1 MATDSIKTIYSNS
14 YPGKKF
20 YSNER
25 SGFST
30 ATEAV
35 YYLIKD
41 LQSIGAMRLVNV
53 KITDE
58 GNNTV
63 YTGNTGNFFERTYRI
78 VNPGSGYYVGD
89 KLQLVNAGNGTPLT
103 INVTA
108 VSTTTSGITE
118 FEIVSTNPISNADVF
133 VNYTDISSVQPNP
146 LQYADEQY
154 KGVDPSYFKASFT
167 LRTAVT
173 NSTGFINGIVPQPRT
188 YNWLKPGLSLSD
200 ATTNLDTYK
209 ALWEANFGY
218 KGGGGTLGDRHPD
231 GAMVIFV
238 ISDGIPTGNASLI
251 VGRYIFLVD
260 PTSGNVQANTRI
272 KTIASTKV
280 ISTIKTYKYGSTAT
294 DYGYIEDTSN
304 AYVITLDKAISA
316 NIGAQ
321 FVARGDKATVD
332 NSGTTLPRRW
342 VAVLESLGACDP
354 LSDYVGVTGNVVTAV
369 TNSNQI
375 QVTELSTGNVTY
387 NPMIYV
393 GQSVTNTNN
402 IGAGVGN
409 AVTVSN
415 VTMTSLT
422 TATVTLSS
430 NQTIAQ
436 GKNLKFLFD
445 PIQPWRLC
453 IEAQDHQ
460 MVNIMA
466 GTGVQFDDSCSI
478 PRYIGNVTTATYE
491 SLTGITATVTNNS
504 SKLTGV
510 SGLPSGKTLANIKVG
525 TVLTSPSSATAESI
539 RATVAA
545 VDTGLAE
552 ITLTANLKFFGGLST
567 TTGTRTFSANVPTY
581 TYKALVIDTPGLMG
595 RPLTSSRTER
605 LSQDTYQEIENIGIN
620 DENNDEGFI
629 NRRKRVR
636 QMSYTRST
644 DIAKANDQPD
654 FGESYPINT
663 QLTVTDRGIF
673 FGAWEGNFST
683 LQKKELANNWNDN
696 AFSWFLIQRPV
707 DRITGRILTTGRC
720 PLFCINSVGFKYHKF
735 IVRESDIFHPTQG
748 PKKEA
753 MDFYPDNGVQY
764 DYRTPADQ
772 NSVDSFAI
780 LNTTN
785 QIALTEDSKFLVSF
799 LHNLTS
805 PRFRYSE
812 ELDMLGQTSADVC
825 ISGNDLSI
833 TAYQESGPRKYKAL
847 PSNKPY
853 NTGLRIVV
861 LKDIP

>member
-118 FEIVSTNPISNADVF
+118 FEIVSINPIANADVF

-173 NSTGFINGIVPQPRT
+173 NSTGFINGIVPQPRS
-188 YNWLKPGLSLSD
+188 YDWLKPGLN
-200 ATTNLDTYK
+200 ATQAATSLDTYK

-218 KGGGGTLGDRHPD
+218 KGGGGILGDRHPD
-231 GAMVIFV
+231 GAIVIF
-238 ISDGIPTGNASLI
+238 DTNDEIPTGNASLR
-251 VGRYIFLVD
+251 VGQYIFLVD

-280 ISTIKTYKYGSTAT
+280 ISSIKTFQYGSTAT
-294 DYGYIEDTSN
+294 SYGYIEDTSN
-304 AYVITLDKAISA
+304 AYVITLDKAITA
-316 NIGAQ
+316 NINSQ
-321 FVARGDKATVD
+321 FVARGDKATID

-354 LSDYVGVTGNVVTAV
+354 LSDYVGVTGNVVTAI

-387 NPMIYV
+387 NPTIYV

-478 PRYIGNVTTATYE
+478 PRYIGNVA
-491 SLTGITATVTNNS
+491 S
-504 SKLTGV
+504 
-510 SGLPSGKTLANIKVG
+510 
-525 TVLTSPSSATAESI
+525 
-539 RATVAA
+539 
-545 VDTGLAE
+545 
-552 ITLTANLKFFGGLST
+552 
-567 TTGTRTFSANVPTY
+567 
-581 TYKALVIDTPGLMG
+581 KALVVDTPGLMG
-595 RPLTSSRTER
+595 RPLTSSRIER

-620 DENNDEGFI
+620 EENNDEGFI

-636 QMSYTRST
+636 QMSYTRSK
-644 DIAKANDQPD
+644 DITKVNDQPD

>member
-133 VNYTDISSVQPNP
+133 VNYTDISATQPNP
-146 LQYADEQY
+146 LQYADELY
-154 KGVDPSYFKASFT
+154 KGVDPAYFKASFT
-167 LRTAVT
+167 LRSNVI
-173 NSTGFINGIVPQPRT
+173 NSTGFINGIVPQPRS
-188 YNWLKPGLSLSD
+188 YSWLKPNGLNQSQAEAS
-200 ATTNLDTYK
+200 LDTYK
-209 ALWEANFGY
+209 AQWEANFGY
-218 KGGGGTLGDRHPD
+218 KGGGGILGDRHPD
-231 GAMVIFV
+231 GAIVIF
-238 ISDGIPTGNASLI
+238 DTADEIPTGNTSLK
-251 VGRYIFLVD
+251 VGQYIFLVD

-272 KTIASTKV
+272 KTIASTKI
-280 ISTIKTYKYGSTAT
+280 ISTIKTYQYGSTAT
-294 DYGYIEDTSN
+294 EYGYIETTSN

-321 FVARGDKATVD
+321 FVARGDKATID

-478 PRYIGNVTTATYE
+478 PRYLGNVAANEFIEEIT
-491 SLTGITATVTNNS
+491 SITATVANGSN
-504 SKLTGV
+504 KLTGIGGF
-510 SGLPSGKTLANIKVG
+510 SGSTSLANIKVG
-525 TVLTSPSSATAESI
+525 TTMTSASSGSLTSI
-539 RATVAA
+539 RGIVTGIDIGLNEIYLAANVVVAA
-545 VDTGLAE
+545 GSAGSRTF
-552 ITLTANLKFFGGLST
+552 TANVSPIKYST
-567 TTGTRTFSANVPTY
+567 
-581 TYKALVIDTPGLMG
+581 LVLDTPGLMG
-595 RPLTSSRTER
+595 RPLTSSRNER
-605 LSQDTYQEIENIGIN
+605 LSQDTYQVIENIGIN
-620 DENNDEGFI
+620 EENNDEGFI
-629 NRRKRVR
+629 NRKKRVR
-636 QMSYTRST
+636 QVSYTMSSFIKKT
-644 DIAKANDQPD
+644 ADQPD
-654 FGESYPINT
+654 YGESYPINT

-753 MDFYPDNGVQY
+753 MDFYSDNGVQY